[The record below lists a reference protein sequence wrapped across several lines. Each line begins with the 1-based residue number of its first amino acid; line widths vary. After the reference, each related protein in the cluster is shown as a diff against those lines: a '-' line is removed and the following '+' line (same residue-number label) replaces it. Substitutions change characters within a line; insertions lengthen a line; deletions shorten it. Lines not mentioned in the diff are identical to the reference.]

1 MRVTDAGG
9 ECAVNLVGGDEVW
22 RYGDRVLNCFWG
34 ECLNFHGLGVY
45 GAKGGCQL
53 QGKGMYEGY
62 SRYENVYAKYT
73 LSARLRVLG
82 AIHFDRS
89 LLLMLETYR
98 AMEQ

>member
-9 ECAVNLVGGDEVW
+9 ECAVNLVGRDGVW
-22 RYGDRVLNCFWG
+22 RYRDRVLDCFWG

-53 QGKGMYEGY
+53 QGNEGY
-62 SRYENVYAKYT
+62 SNVYARYT

-82 AIHFDRS
+82 ATQFHHN
-89 LLLMLETYR
+89 LLLILEIYR
-98 AMEQ
+98 AMKQWTSILT